1 MSSNLFFCTAVIVA
15 WACVANAEI
24 KVLVEHKDNDEAA
37 SPFRF
42 KTIPAPA
49 ADDLAS
55 AAVLKIISGE
65 ADPNSPGLEVLH
77 DGKLP
82 GDEDSPRANFFFRP
96 GTDGGRILVDLGKVA
111 PVKRVNTYSW
121 HAGSRGPQVYRLFL
135 ADGKGDGFVAEPA
148 RPADP
153 VKSGWKLAATV
164 DTRPARGES
173 GGQYA
178 VTIFD
183 PAGNLGTFRYLLFD
197 ISRTEDA
204 DPFGN
209 TFYSEIDVTDPAAP
223 ESIMVD
229 AAAPDKEAGK
239 ELIETAGYEI
249 RLDSSDTPDLTEWVH
264 TKVGP
269 MAKEW
274 YPKLATLLASDGYE
288 APKKLSIIFDSRMR
302 GVASTGGTRVRCA
315 AGWFSANLQGEG
327 LGAVFHELVHVV
339 QQYGRSRKLD
349 EDAKRPPGWL
359 VEGIAD
365 YVRWYV
371 FEPQSH
377 GCEITR
383 RNLARASYDGNY
395 RITANFLNWVTET
408 YDKNL
413 VPHLN
418 AAIRQGK
425 YRDALWEEYTGHP
438 LTELGA
444 DWKTAVEKKV
454 AGEQAKAM
462 PAESP

>member
-1 MSSNLFFCTAVIVA
+1 MKTTLLICTAA
-15 WACVANAEI
+15 TLTWACAANAEI
-24 KVLVEHKDNDEAA
+24 KVLSEHHDNSEAG
-37 SPFRF
+37 PGFRF
-42 KTIPAPA
+42 KTVPAPA
-49 ADDLAS
+49 TDDLAKS
-55 AAVLKIISGE
+55 ATFKIVSGDK
-65 ADPNSPGLEVLH
+65 DPNSPGLEALH

-82 GDEDSPRANFFFRP
+82 ADEDDPRANFFFRP
-96 GTDGGRILVDLGKVA
+96 GTDGGRILVDLGKVT

-121 HAGSRGPQVYRLFL
+121 HAGTRGPQVYRLFL
-135 ADGKGDGFVAEPA
+135 ASGQENGFVLEPA
-148 RPADP
+148 RPVDP
-153 VKSGWKLAATV
+153 AKSGWKLAASV
-164 DTRPARGES
+164 DTRPANGEP

-197 ISRTEDA
+197 ILRTEDV

-223 ESIMVD
+223 ESIMVH

-288 APKKLSIIFDSRMR
+288 PPKKLSIIFDSRMR
-302 GVASTGGTRVRCA
+302 GVAATGGTRVRCA
-315 AGWFSANLQGEG
+315 AGWFRANLQGEAV
-327 LGAVFHELVHVV
+327 GAVFHELVHVV
-339 QQYGRSRKLD
+339 QQYGRTRNL
-349 EDAKRPPGWL
+349 EPDAQRPPGWL

-371 FEPQSH
+371 YEPQSH
-377 GCEITR
+377 GCEITQ
-383 RNLARASYDGNY
+383 RNLARARYDGNY
-395 RITANFLNWVTET
+395 RITANFLNWATES

-413 VPHLN
+413 VPRLN

-425 YRDALWEEYTGHP
+425 YREALWQQYTGHA

-444 DWKTAVEKKV
+444 DWKAAVEKKV
-454 AGEQAKAM
+454 AASRSDA
-462 PAESP
+462 

>member
-1 MSSNLFFCTAVIVA
+1 MA
-15 WACVANAEI
+15 WSCAANAEI
-24 KVLVEHKDNDEAA
+24 KFVAEHKGNDEAEA
-37 SPFRF
+37 RFRF
-42 KTIPAPA
+42 KTVPAPA
-49 ADDLAS
+49 VEDLAT
-55 AAVLKIISGE
+55 AATFKIVSGE
-65 ADPNSPGLEVLH
+65 KDPNSPGLEVLH

-82 GDEDSPRANFFFRP
+82 ADEDAPGANFFFRP
-96 GTDGGRILVDLGKVA
+96 GTDGGRILVDLGKVTA
-111 PVKRVNTYSW
+111 VKRVNTYSW
-121 HAGSRGPQVYRLFL
+121 HAGTRGPQVYRLFL
-135 ADGKGDGFVAEPA
+135 ADGKEDGFVLEPA
-148 RPADP
+148 RPTDP
-153 VKSGWKLAATV
+153 AKSGWKLAASV
-164 DTRPARGES
+164 DTRPATGEP
-173 GGQYA
+173 GGRYA
-178 VTIFD
+178 VSIFD

-223 ESIMVD
+223 ESISVD
-229 AAAPDKEAGK
+229 AAAPASEAGK

-274 YPKLATLLASDGYE
+274 YPKIATLLASDGYE
-288 APKKLSIIFDSRMR
+288 PPTKLSIVFDSRMR
-302 GVASTGGTRVRCA
+302 GVAATGGTRVRCA
-315 AGWFSANLQGEG
+315 AGWFRQNLQGEA

-339 QQYGRSRKLD
+339 QQYGRSRRL
-349 EDAKRPPGWL
+349 ETDAKRPPGWL

-377 GCEITR
+377 GCEITQ
-383 RNLARASYDGNY
+383 RNLGRARYDGNY

-408 YDKNL
+408 YDRNL
-413 VPHLN
+413 VPRIN

-425 YRDALWEEYTGHP
+425 YRDTLWQDYTGHE
-438 LTELGA
+438 LTDLGA
-444 DWKTAVEKKV
+444 EWKAAVERKV
-454 AGEQAKAM
+454 AGAQAKPDQ
-462 PAESP
+462 PAAP